1 MDALALARVAPELH
15 RELAGAVWAGLRP
28 TPAGFEAVFD
38 RAPEGTRP
46 GRRLVLAL
54 RFAPPLWL
62 WLDGSSSR
70 RDSSLAAFAYR
81 PPEGTRVERVECADS
96 PALDRRVVIETATPG
111 GHALCLHVELWSPG
125 NAIVEEKGDR
135 IVWASRVR
143 KASAGRGEIAAGL
156 PYPSPAAGTAW
167 DPSALDP
174 PALAALLDGVEPD
187 RRLLVLARQV
197 AGLPKAVLG
206 ALAPT
211 LPRSLFAEPLL
222 DADVL
227 ARDLGAW
234 AARAYAPEAQVVWGL
249 GGALAAHVVALDPGE
264 ASVDGLERVGPAP
277 GWAAAARALGV
288 TLPEPVDGDAR
299 AAARA
304 TLRRLERTEASV
316 RADLERAGQ
325 AETVRAR
332 AQALA
337 AFLPRVPR
345 GASRVSLPDP
355 ADPARTL
362 DIDLD
367 PALKPHENAD
377 RLFRRAAK
385 MERARE
391 RAPAH
396 LAELARA
403 IAEARAAL
411 EAIERGEVSA
421 VDAPPRVVRGPARS
435 SAAPRPGGSAGAA
448 KRGAVPAALE
458 PRRFRTSEGWEV
470 WIGRSNQGND
480 HLTHRLARPEDVW
493 MHVHGAAGSHVVLRR
508 GKGPNEPSKATLVE
522 VAGWAAFYS
531 QARNAGTVPV
541 TVTQKKYVRKP
552 RKAPAGLA
560 QVERS
565 KTVFARPT
573 EPPDDARIGADES

>member
-1 MDALALARVAPELH
+1 
-15 RELAGAVWAGLRP
+15 
-28 TPAGFEAVFD
+28 
-38 RAPEGTRP
+38 
-46 GRRLVLAL
+46 VL
-54 RFAPPLWL
+54 
-62 WLDGSSSR
+62 S
-70 RDSSLAAFAYR
+70 
-81 PPEGTRVERVECADS
+81 
-96 PALDRRVVIETATPG
+96 
-111 GHALCLHVELWSPG
+111 
-125 NAIVEEKGDR
+125 
-135 IVWASRVR
+135 
-143 KASAGRGEIAAGL
+143 
-156 PYPSPAAGTAW
+156 
-167 DPSALDP
+167 
-174 PALAALLDGVEPD
+174 
-187 RRLLVLARQV
+187 
-197 AGLPKAVLG
+197 
-206 ALAPT
+206 
-211 LPRSLFAEPLL
+211 
-222 DADVL
+222 
-227 ARDLGAW
+227 
-234 AARAYAPEAQVVWGL
+234 
-249 GGALAAHVVALDPGE
+249 LDPGD
-264 ASVDGLERVGPAP
+264 SPGDGLARVGPAP
-277 GWAAAARALGV
+277 GWAAAARSLGA

-316 RADLERAGQ
+316 RADLERAGH
-325 AETVRAR
+325 ADTVRAR

-362 DIDLD
+362 DIELD

-411 EAIERGEVSA
+411 EAIERGEISGVE
-421 VDAPPRVVRGPARS
+421 APPRVARS
-435 SAAPRPGGSAGAA
+435 TAAPRPGRGAGARAGAGAGAA
-448 KRGAVPAALE
+448 AGKRGAVPAALE

-573 EPPDDARIGADES
+573 EPPDDARIGADEA